1 MQARMIVSVDNV
13 TIQLDDADTARL
25 AAIVADDNPAMLS
38 KTAAQA
44 LHHVMDICAAESD
57 RDPILLD
64 VHVFVAN
71 KMMEDEGAPIDRKS
85 IEMLLTAWKK
95 AESSLQ
101 PDARKALRLVAP
113 ICTMVLK
120 AKDKQAFDRQ
130 FDGQLG
136 LRLGSSKV
144 TNFLRMYVEAIQ
156 GWQGGT
162 APPPGAKAHYLENM
176 VHHVYRSIVCRVQED
191 KGEVFVKKRL
201 AAAKDTLDSYLFE

>member
-1 MQARMIVSVDNV
+1 MIVSVDNV
-13 TIQLDDADTARL
+13 TIQLDQADAARF
-25 AAIVADDNPAMLS
+25 AAIVGDDSPAVLS
-38 KTAAQA
+38 KAAAQA
-44 LHHVMDICAAESD
+44 LHHIIEICAADSD

-64 VHVFVAN
+64 VHVFIAN
-71 KMMEDEGAPIDRKS
+71 RMMEDEGAPIDRQS

-113 ICTMVLK
+113 VCTMVLK

-144 TNFLRMYVEAIQ
+144 TNFLRMYIEAIQ
-156 GWQGGT
+156 GWQAGA
-162 APPPGAKAHYLENM
+162 APLPNDKAHYLENM
-176 VHHVYRSIVCRVQED
+176 VHHVYKTIVCRVQED